1 MTARKVSIGALLGSS
16 QAMAKIRAF
25 ARRAARVDA
34 PVLILGETGTGKS
47 LLARAI
53 HQSGRRS
60 CGPFV
65 AVNCAGIP
73 DSLFESEFFGHR
85 RGAFTGASEERRGFL
100 EQSRGGSLFLDEVGE
115 LSVSQQAKLF
125 MALEEGEIRPLGGE
139 QPLKVDVRFVAAT
152 SRNLVREM
160 REGEFRRELFHRLA
174 VLTCHIPPLRER
186 REDVPVLTRRII
198 RDLARRHGREPVRLS
213 PDGLA
218 YLEARPWPGNVRELA
233 HLLEATIILSDEED
247 LSAAVLEATGDMAG
261 DPDALLQQQPK
272 SPEFPKPPPGARYS
286 FPGSEAEERE
296 VIRAALVRCRGNKSQ
311 AARALGMARNTLR
324 HKLRQYDL
332 DRE

>member
-1 MTARKVSIGALLGSS
+1 
-16 QAMAKIRAF
+16 MAKVRAF

-53 HQSGRRS
+53 HQSGQRAS
-60 CGPFV
+60 GPFV

-73 DSLFESEFFGHR
+73 ESLFESEFFGHH
-85 RGAFTGASEERRGFL
+85 RGAFTGASEARRGFL

-115 LSVSQQAKLF
+115 LSVPQQAKLL

-139 QPLKVDVRFVAAT
+139 KPLKVDVRFVAAT

-186 REDVPVLTRRII
+186 REDVPLLTRRII
-198 RDLARRHGREPVRLS
+198 RDLTRRHGREPVRVS

-218 YLEARPWPGNVRELA
+218 FLESRPWPGNIRELA
-233 HLLEATIILSDEED
+233 HLLEATIILTDEGI
-247 LSAAVLEATGDMAG
+247 LSAALLEATERLAG
-261 DPDALLQQQPK
+261 DPDGNCHEEPK
-272 SPEFPKPPPGARYS
+272 SPETLEALAGTRYS

-296 VIRAALVRCRGNKSQ
+296 VIRAALARYRGNKSQ
-311 AARALGMARNTLR
+311 TARALGMARNTLR

-332 DRE
+332 DRG